1 MTTAPHVHAR
11 QAIVARGRTHAVI
24 LSVTLVAI
32 GTALGSFAT
41 SLLERRAV
49 AAEPASQA
57 TQSRGGSP
65 LTDEAARAILDRL
78 RSRLDLSD
86 RQTEAVDAAIRSRL
100 EAINGIK
107 SELVRRVA
115 SEHDALDRELRR
127 TLSEEQFS
135 EWRQVLDEVRANR
148 RRRGI
153 ARTERDG

>member
-1 MTTAPHVHAR
+1 
-11 QAIVARGRTHAVI
+11 
-24 LSVTLVAI
+24 
-32 GTALGSFAT
+32 
-41 SLLERRAV
+41 
-49 AAEPASQA
+49 
-57 TQSRGGSP
+57 
-65 LTDEAARAILDRL
+65 
-78 RSRLDLSD
+78 
-86 RQTEAVDAAIRSRL
+86 VDAAIRSRL

>member
-1 MTTAPHVHAR
+1 MTAAPHVHAR

-41 SLLERRAV
+41 SLLERRAA
-49 AAEPASQA
+49 AAEPAGQA